1 MLISEKFNNQIDNLE
16 KALQKGLPGNIA
28 HLRMAPAHRNN
39 LLTLSNGPEFARKS
53 SVLILLSPDD
63 NGDACT
69 TFIRRVEYDGVHSGQ
84 TAFPGGKYE
93 DIDISLV
100 ETALR
105 EAEEEVG
112 LKRESVSI
120 IGQLSDLFVPPSNFI
135 ISPVLAKCPF
145 RPDFKPDGYEAA
157 EVFTVPLKH
166 FLNPEFTGEYD
177 IPYRNGQTIR
187 VPGYY
192 YKNHLIWGAT
202 AMILNELLQ
211 LMVDAGLI
219 KED

>member
-1 MLISEKFNNQIDNLE
+1 MLISNKFYNQIVDLE
-16 KALQKGLPGNIA
+16 KVLQKELPGEIA
-28 HLRMAPAHRNN
+28 HLRMAPAHRDR
-39 LLTLSNGPEFARKS
+39 LLTLSNGPEYARKS

-63 NGDACT
+63 KGEVCT
-69 TFIRRVEYDGVHSGQ
+69 TFIKRVEYEGVHSGQ
-84 TAFPGGKYE
+84 IAFPGGKYE
-93 DIDISLV
+93 EIDINLI

-135 ISPVLAKCPF
+135 ISPVLATIPF
-145 RPDFKPDGYEAA
+145 RPEFIPDCIEVD
-157 EVFTVPLKH
+157 EVFTVPLNH
-166 FLNPEFTGEYD
+166 FLNAEFTGEYD

-219 KED
+219 KEE